1 MNYFKLYI
9 NNSVK
14 RQGFN
19 DSVAVPYMYLQ
30 RTEMGVHVVC
40 ITC

>member
-1 MNYFKLYI
+1 MKYFKLYI

-19 DSVAVPYMYLQ
+19 DSGVAVPYMYLQ
-30 RTEMGVHVVC
+30 RTQLSKKARF
-40 ITC
+40 